1 VLINLLG
8 NAIKFTEHGE
18 VCLRVAYR
26 DGVLQLRVSDSGLGI
41 DPAQHEEIF
50 KPFAQTGESRYKVQG
65 TGLGLA
71 ITRKILE
78 VMRGTIT
85 LHSELGKGT
94 CFEVAIPLAAS
105 DDVLP
110 PPSSR
115 EPVDSDIIGYC
126 SPLGDV
132 RILLVDDV
140 ADNRLVLQQLL
151 EPLGFNISQAD
162 SGEQCLQQL
171 SSLNPHLI
179 LMDLR
184 MPGIDGLETTRRIH
198 NLAEFATLPIISI
211 SASNY
216 AEDRIATATAGCI
229 THLAKPVQRDTLLE
243 TLRQSLPLHWVKN
256 STATP
261 VTPPPNTVSMLN
273 DTQCNELRDM
283 LDLGDV
289 GSIIEYLKDLLNT
302 PDCPVQAKELLTLAQ
317 TFQLSKLHNVLGL

>member
-110 PPSSR
+110 PPCSR

-184 MPGIDGLETTRRIH
+184 MPGIDGLETTPPHSQFSRICH
-198 NLAEFATLPIISI
+198 PAH
-211 SASNY
+211 Y
-216 AEDRIATATAGCI
+216 
-229 THLAKPVQRDTLLE
+229 QY
-243 TLRQSLPLHWVKN
+243 LRQQLCRRSHRHCHRRLHHAPRQTGTTRYLAGN
-256 STATP
+256 SAP
-261 VTPPPNTVSMLN
+261 ISPPA
-273 DTQCNELRDM
+273 
-283 LDLGDV
+283 LGQKQHRHPCYP
-289 GSIIEYLKDLLNT
+289 SSQYS
-302 PDCPVQAKELLTLAQ
+302 QYAKRHPMQ
-317 TFQLSKLHNVLGL
+317 